1 MNALG
6 SSNPAGPF
14 RRLNFVPSRDTGAL
28 SNADVDLLVPLNS
41 EVCQAAAVLHQD
53 SGPGCEQVS
62 HLRLFPQMPSML
74 PVPPQQAAAAGLT
87 APMSRVADGLA
98 EPGRSYCAES
108 AIQLAW
114 GSPRKAV
121 SPGGP
126 QC

>member
-1 MNALG
+1 MSALA

-14 RRLNFVPSRDTGAL
+14 RRLNFVPSRDPGAL
-28 SNADVDLLVPLNS
+28 SNVNVDLLVPLNS

-53 SGPGCEQVS
+53 SGPGAGSVS
-62 HLRLFPQMPSML
+62 HRRVIPQMPSML
-74 PVPPQQAAAAGLT
+74 PVPPAQAAAAGLT

-108 AIQLAW
+108 AIQLSW

-121 SPGGP
+121 SPGGR
-126 QC
+126 